1 MRVLVIDNYDSF
13 TYNLV
18 QYLGEL
24 GAEPVVFRNDAITLK
39 EAEALLPAAIV
50 ISPGPGDPCD
60 QRYFGVCA
68 DILRGLSHRV
78 PTLGVCLGH
87 QGIGAVFGGRVVHA
101 RTLRHGKT
109 SRIFHNGK
117 GIFRGLPNGFL
128 AARYHSLVLQRAS
141 LPPDLL
147 LTAESD
153 DGEVMAIR
161 HRRFPIEGIQFHPE
175 SVLTEHGK
183 AILANFLKEAE
194 KWTG

>member
-68 DILRGLSHRV
+68 DILRGLSPRV

-153 DGEVMAIR
+153 DGEVMGIR

-194 KWTG
+194 KWIG